1 MSETEVESHLE
12 NTNSAKK
19 EFLVSSEQLTIKET
33 ADLKP
38 KLRKLSNS
46 DDTSINKK
54 TKIKKKESKN
64 VGEASKGNNDDN
76 KSSKCSELQVNW
88 PCGH

>member
-19 EFLVSSEQLTIKET
+19 QFLVSREQLTIKET
-33 ADLKP
+33 TGIKP

-46 DDTSINKK
+46 DDTSINTK
-54 TKIKKKESKN
+54 TKIQKTESKN

-76 KSSKCSELQVNW
+76 KSSKCSELQVN
-88 PCGH
+88 